1 MIATLTMNP
10 SVDHYLKV
18 HQLIKDDAIRSQ
30 GDQWFAGGKG
40 INVSRVVHELGGR
53 SCAFGLTGGMPGRML
68 THWLDRAGI
77 QHQFTEIQNETRI
90 NTTINDLSDNTQTHL
105 RALGPKVSAD
115 ELKRLCVQLDEFPE
129 APSFWVLAGSLPPG
143 VPADFYRQLIFRLKK
158 AGVRCVLDSDDQPL
172 ALGLEA
178 APFMIKPNEHEF
190 QRLTGQSPDTEP
202 QIIVA
207 ARRLIQKGVTLV
219 LVTLGARGAVA
230 VTEKEAFRVSAPPV
244 KPRSR
249 VGAGDSTIAGCLL
262 ALERGA
268 AIPEAVC
275 HGIAAG
281 TAAVLTEG
289 TTLCDRREV
298 ERLFPLVHAVPIP
311 QP

>member
-18 HQLIKDDAIRSQ
+18 LQLIKDDAIRVQ

-40 INVSRVVHELGGR
+40 VNVSRVVHELGGS

-77 QHQFTEIQNETRI
+77 PHQFTQIRNETRM

-105 RALGPKVSAD
+105 RALGPEVAAD
-115 ELKRLCVQLDEFPE
+115 ELERLCAQLDAFSET
-129 APSFWVLAGSLPPG
+129 PSFWVLAGSLPPG
-143 VPADFYRQLIFRLKK
+143 VPPDFYRQRILHFKK
-158 AGVRCVLDSDDQPL
+158 AGIRCVLDSDDEAL
-172 ALGLEA
+172 VLGLEA

-202 QIIVA
+202 HIIAA
-207 ARRLIQKGVTLV
+207 ARSLIRKGVTLV

-230 VTEKEAFRVSAPPV
+230 VTEKEAFRVNAPPV
-244 KPRSR
+244 TPRSR

-281 TAAVLTEG
+281 TAAVLSEG
-289 TTLCDRREV
+289 TTLCERSEV